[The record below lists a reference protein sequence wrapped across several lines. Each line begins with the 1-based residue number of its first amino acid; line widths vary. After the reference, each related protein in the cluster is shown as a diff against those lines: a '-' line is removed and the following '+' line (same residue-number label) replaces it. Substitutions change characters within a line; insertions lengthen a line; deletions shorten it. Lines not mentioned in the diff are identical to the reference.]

1 MDPRV
6 DEQRELGLVDER
18 DAPSMALRRAASS
31 SSTAT
36 LAPFSEMTRPPALDL
51 GLDMNAINEE
61 ALNNSYE
68 LSDEGTLIAGGFRI
82 GSSGGAKLLDQ
93 ARSLVSRATSVID
106 HQPSSSKMPLNNH
119 RTKSYNGASGA
130 PTSSMIK
137 GLVFLEEIGR
147 GASGCVRKVEN
158 WCNNCFSATLC

>member
-106 HQPSSSKMPLNNH
+106 H
-119 RTKSYNGASGA
+119 
-130 PTSSMIK
+130 
-137 GLVFLEEIGR
+137 
-147 GASGCVRKVEN
+147 
-158 WCNNCFSATLC
+158 